1 MCICICFLF
10 VFVLFCNRLWKHK
23 MGLLVAQRTI
33 RGYMIGKTWPWWSLW
48 LALKVRK
55 PLDIIIVFTFV
66 IIVRNHQHHYLFS
79 QPGLKSGHFEEFKQE
94 LADKIQFAQDHL
106 EEVIG
111 ERDAAQKKHDRLAAE
126 VN

>member
-1 MCICICFLF
+1 MKL
-10 VFVLFCNRLWKHK
+10 VL
-23 MGLLVAQRTI
+23 GLV
-33 RGYMIGKTWPWWSLW
+33 
-48 LALKVRK
+48 
-55 PLDIIIVFTFV
+55 IVFTFV
-66 IIVRNHQHHYLFS
+66 AIARSHHHHYLYS

-126 VN
+126 VNQAFDLNL